1 MSQDLHRDEIASQVD
16 AFLASGGKIAS
27 IPIGMSGDKDVQWN
41 GRSARKAKP
50 GQTDAAH
57 AAFESNRRENR
68 RLLSQTVRYCADKGM
83 TISATADAMDLD
95 RTTVRKIAAEHGIR
109 FGHR

>member
-41 GRSARKAKP
+41 GR
-50 GQTDAAH
+50 
-57 AAFESNRRENR
+57 
-68 RLLSQTVRYCADKGM
+68 
-83 TISATADAMDLD
+83 
-95 RTTVRKIAAEHGIR
+95 
-109 FGHR
+109 